1 VRPVAGFVIALLG
14 ASGVQTHG
22 LARTLQSALTAQGH
36 TVALVADPNVLEDAA
51 ASAADAASLRRL
63 IEAQARHITEAAACA
78 DTVVTL
84 CTPWQTA
91 VQSALRQGQALV
103 VATDVAAQWP
113 VDLTLLLA
121 PTHGPDA
128 ADALASSAHDVQSL
142 DTLLRDSLDHAGLPY
157 GVLTGSA
164 PEQLAAALAAIAR
177 ARSPADTRAR
187 WQWVCERCGDG
198 GCERHLL
205 RTT

>member
-1 VRPVAGFVIALLG
+1 MRPVAGFVIALVG
-14 ASGVQTHG
+14 ASGVQAHD
-22 LARTLQSALTAQGH
+22 LAWALQSALTAQGN
-36 TVALVADPNVLEDAA
+36 TVALVAEPNVQEDAA

-63 IEAQARHITEAAACA
+63 IEAQARHIAEAGACA

-121 PTHGPDA
+121 PAHGPQACDA
-128 ADALASSAHDVQSL
+128 SASKARDVQNL
-142 DTLLRDSLDHAGLPY
+142 DTLLRGVLDRAGLPY

-164 PEQLAAALAAIAR
+164 PEQLAAALAAVTR

-205 RTT
+205 RTN